1 MLGYLVS
8 PCFRKCPLLD
18 VMVFNYSI
26 SAALPKVVI
35 IGKQCQSL
43 VFDACVTVDLYDVP
57 ALRALN
63 SNAEFAVCGC
73 IKESLT
79 AHGTT
84 ICMPYTVFI
93 PVDMYL
99 INPSFHDSHHKVS
112 ISQLVGT
119 E

>member
-84 ICMPYTVFI
+84 ICIDLPCRPPPYGHI
-93 PVDMYL
+93 L
-99 INPSFHDSHHKVS
+99 LN
-112 ISQLVGT
+112 LGR
-119 E
+119 